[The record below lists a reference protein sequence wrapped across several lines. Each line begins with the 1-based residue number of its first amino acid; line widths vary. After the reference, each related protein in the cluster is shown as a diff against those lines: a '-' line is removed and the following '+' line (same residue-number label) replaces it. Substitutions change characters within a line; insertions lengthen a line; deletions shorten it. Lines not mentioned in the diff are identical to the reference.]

1 MQTAITWFQVR
12 RLLLIGC
19 SQKARSKSE
28 LAFMRAYLL
37 FIVFIRIEIF
47 CLTFLAS
54 QPLFCALSRA
64 AAGEILWRDKA
75 TTLIKKFP
83 LSINFLSYTRFA
95 FWWRKLDYYG
105 HGKKDESSFQTA
117 WRSNNAFINNL
128 RQQTTEEGKE
138 RNGIRKPEILSAYNE
153 IEAASSL
160 PDSTCNYFP
169 VIFILPFL
177 FYKRKKG
184 RNFIS
189 CFWNKIVSVTVRNS
203 KISAIHGIILKFY
216 IDINRNF

>member
-28 LAFMRAYLL
+28 LAFTRAYLL

-47 CLTFLAS
+47 CLTFLTS

-64 AAGEILWRDKA
+64 AVGEILWRDKA

-128 RQQTTEEGKE
+128 RQQTTAEGKE
-138 RNGIRKPEILSAYNE
+138 RNGIRKPEILSTYNE

-160 PDSTCNYFP
+160 PDSSCNYFP

-184 RNFIS
+184 RNFIA
-189 CFWNKIVSVTVRNS
+189 CFWNKIASVTVFHSFVARKFLLYMELSWNF
-203 KISAIHGIILKFY
+203 IL
-216 IDINRNF
+216 I